1 MQTKEP
7 SSIVPWLIIGVL
19 GFMLLRE
26 QPQSPPQPDKPKVE
40 KVVEKMMADMT
51 EGYAKEFEKAAAS
64 VGNGEIKN
72 EEQLHKSL
80 KEGLDDV
87 RSVASSD
94 LNGLMDANIPTEID
108 DGNRGA
114 VSTFLRSVADG
125 FK

>member
-40 KVVEKMMADMT
+40 KVVAKMMSDVSA
-51 EGYAKEFEKAAAS
+51 GYAKEFERAAAD
-64 VGNGEIKN
+64 VGNGTLKT
-72 EEQLHKSL
+72 EEALHKQL
-80 KEGLDDV
+80 KDGLDAA
-87 RSVASSD
+87 RTQASGD
-94 LNGLMDANIPTEID
+94 LNGLMDANIPTEWS
-108 DGNRGA
+108 DGNA
-114 VSTFLRSVADG
+114 VSSFLRSVSAG

>member
-40 KVVEKMMADMT
+40 KVVAKMMADVSA
-51 EGYAKEFEKAAAS
+51 GYAKEFEKAAAD
-64 VGNGEIKN
+64 VGNGTLKN
-72 EEQLHKSL
+72 EEALHKQL
-80 KEGLDDV
+80 KDGLENV

-94 LNGLMDANIPTEID
+94 LNGLLDANTPTEID

-114 VSTFLRSVADG
+114 VSTFLRSVASG

>member
-1 MQTKEP
+1 MPTKEP
-7 SSIVPWLIIGVL
+7 GSWLPWIFVVIL
-19 GFMLLRE
+19 GAMLYQQTPKVE
-26 QPQSPPQPDKPKVE
+26 PQPDKPKVE
-40 KVVEKMMADMT
+40 KVVAKMMSDVSA
-51 EGYAKEFEKAAAS
+51 GYAKEFERAAAD

-114 VSTFLRSVADG
+114 VSTFLRSVASG